1 MSHCRP
7 EAGDPCIDVSNPV
20 SSGQIP
26 EQQPLFQ
33 RISTSFSCPN
43 IKLHSICQQI
53 DSTPSTSALS
63 HAFGQNTLPETKHT
77 PAWRRF
83 SGKVKSGKLTKLPYR
98 FRTAQRT
105 QCTSP
110 GPNCSSMPMGPLH
123 NAQLGSTSWL
133 TSLPP
138 HLAYLVPLGSN
149 GTPRLGEQLAPFTGE
164 LNRYNPMWQN
174 LELKEKLADHRE
186 ARRKPNDFS
195 NGYEALLEEF
205 ESLRRSSD
213 SKLTLQESRLNE
225 SYTKLE
231 SDYLKTVE
239 ELVWCKAQENC
250 QRKFTE
256 HWAWLYELEAAKLT
270 SVQRQL
276 ESAICK
282 HAPDLVT
289 TGPQCPLNGLTSDAS
304 TQTSIEHDSSRT
316 TPKDANTQTVVED
329 VISDIASNKA
339 TAPVPRD
346 DFETL
351 TLTLED
357 LEANLAEQGKPN
369 DIDEDSLSIV
379 AGSVENID
387 SEPGIN
393 GLPPSSQELEL
404 LQMRYSFCSILK
416 DILAGLNR
424 VARYHPENPD
434 EDVQKG
440 G

>member
-1 MSHCRP
+1 
-7 EAGDPCIDVSNPV
+7 
-20 SSGQIP
+20 
-26 EQQPLFQ
+26 
-33 RISTSFSCPN
+33 
-43 IKLHSICQQI
+43 
-53 DSTPSTSALS
+53 
-63 HAFGQNTLPETKHT
+63 
-77 PAWRRF
+77 
-83 SGKVKSGKLTKLPYR
+83 
-98 FRTAQRT
+98 
-105 QCTSP
+105 
-110 GPNCSSMPMGPLH
+110 MGPLH
-123 NAQLGSTSWL
+123 NAQHSSTPWL

-149 GTPRLGEQLAPFTGE
+149 DTPRLGEQLAPFTGE
-164 LNRYNPMWQN
+164 LNRHNPVWQN
-174 LELKEKLADHRE
+174 LELKANLADHRE
-186 ARRKPNDFS
+186 ARRKAEDFLII
-195 NGYEALLEEF
+195 YEALLEEF

-213 SKLTLQESRLNE
+213 SKLNLQESKLNE
-225 SYTKLE
+225 SYMKLK

-289 TGPQCPLNGLTSDAS
+289 TGPQCPSNGLTSDAS

-316 TPKDANTQTVVED
+316 RPKDA
-329 VISDIASNKA
+329 ISNITSNKV

-351 TLTLED
+351 TSTLED
-357 LEANLAEQGKPN
+357 LEASLAKQGKPN

-379 AGSVENID
+379 ASIVAETVENID
-387 SEPGIN
+387 SEPGTN
-393 GLPPSSQELEL
+393 GFPPSSRELEL
-404 LQMRYSFCSILK
+404 LKMRYSFHSILK
-416 DILAGLNR
+416 DILAELNR
-424 VARYHPENPD
+424 VARHHPKNPD

>member
-1 MSHCRP
+1 
-7 EAGDPCIDVSNPV
+7 
-20 SSGQIP
+20 
-26 EQQPLFQ
+26 
-33 RISTSFSCPN
+33 
-43 IKLHSICQQI
+43 
-53 DSTPSTSALS
+53 
-63 HAFGQNTLPETKHT
+63 
-77 PAWRRF
+77 
-83 SGKVKSGKLTKLPYR
+83 
-98 FRTAQRT
+98 
-105 QCTSP
+105 
-110 GPNCSSMPMGPLH
+110 MGPLH

>member
-20 SSGQIP
+20 SCGQIP
-26 EQQPLFQ
+26 DQQPLFR

-43 IKLHSICQQI
+43 IKLHSICQQF
-53 DSTPSTSALS
+53 DNTPSPSALS

-98 FRTAQRT
+98 FPTAQRT
-105 QCTSP
+105 HCTSP

-123 NAQLGSTSWL
+123 NAQHGSTPWL

-164 LNRYNPMWQN
+164 LNRYNPVWQN
-174 LELKEKLADHRE
+174 LELKVKLADHRE
-186 ARRKPNDFS
+186 ARRKAKDFF
-195 NGYEALLEEF
+195 NGYEALPEEF
-205 ESLRRSSD
+205 EGLRRSSD
-213 SKLTLQESRLNE
+213 SKLNLQESKPNE

-276 ESAICK
+276 ESIIYK

-289 TGPQCPLNGLTSDAS
+289 TGPQCPSNGLRSDAS
-304 TQTSIEHDSSRT
+304 TQTSIKHDSSRT
-316 TPKDANTQTVVED
+316 RPKDANTQTVVED
-329 VISDIASNKA
+329 AISDIASNKV

-346 DFETL
+346 DLETL
-351 TLTLED
+351 TSTLKN
-357 LEANLAEQGKPN
+357 LEANLAEQEKPN
-369 DIDEDSLSIV
+369 HIDEDSLSII
-379 AGSVENID
+379 AEPVENID

-393 GLPPSSQELEL
+393 GFPPNSRELEL
-404 LQMRYSFCSILK
+404 LQMRYSFHSILK
-416 DILAGLNR
+416 DILAELNR
-424 VARYHPENPD
+424 VAGHHPKNPD